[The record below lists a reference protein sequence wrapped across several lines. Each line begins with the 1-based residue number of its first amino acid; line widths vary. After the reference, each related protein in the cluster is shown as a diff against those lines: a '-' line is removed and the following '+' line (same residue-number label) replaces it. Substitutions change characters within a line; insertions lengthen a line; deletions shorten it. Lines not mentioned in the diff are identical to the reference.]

1 MGRGGHLP
9 SGPGDL
15 VAVAL
20 PPGPAWIDVLADLWA
35 DGAAILPLDPRLAAS
50 ETRAIMGLARPGALL
65 TAEGVTA
72 LTETDGVD
80 PGVGL
85 VLATS
90 GTGGLPRV
98 VELSRGAVEAAVL
111 GSTQALGDGPD
122 GRWLCCLP
130 VAHVGGMLILMRG
143 LLTAAP
149 VEVHPQFDPAAV
161 ATADADHVSL
171 VPTMLHRLLTTGVDL
186 TRFRAILVGGGAIDD
201 ATRRSARDRGA
212 RVVATYG
219 LTESAGG
226 VAYDGQLFEGSAAR
240 IGPGGEVHL
249 AGPTLMSGYRGDPS
263 STSAAFTL
271 DGWLRTGDAGTL
283 GDDGR
288 LRVHGRL
295 DDCIL
300 TGAEKVWP
308 QEVEDALRRHP
319 KVHELAVAG
328 RPDPEWGQHVVA
340 FVVPTSLDDPPTL
353 EELRDHAAERIAR
366 FKMPRELVMLPA
378 LPRTPSGKIRRGELR

>member
-1 MGRGGHLP
+1 
-9 SGPGDL
+9 
-15 VAVAL
+15 
-20 PPGPAWIDVLADLWA
+20 
-35 DGAAILPLDPRLAAS
+35 
-50 ETRAIMGLARPGALL
+50 
-65 TAEGVTA
+65 
-72 LTETDGVD
+72 
-80 PGVGL
+80 
-85 VLATS
+85 
-90 GTGGLPRV
+90 
-98 VELSRGAVEAAVL
+98 
-111 GSTQALGDGPD
+111 
-122 GRWLCCLP
+122 
-130 VAHVGGMLILMRG
+130 
-143 LLTAAP
+143 
-149 VEVHPQFDPAAV
+149 
-161 ATADADHVSL
+161 
-171 VPTMLHRLLTTGVDL
+171 
-186 TRFRAILVGGGAIDD
+186 
-201 ATRRSARDRGA
+201 
-212 RVVATYG
+212 
-219 LTESAGG
+219 
-226 VAYDGQLFEGSAAR
+226 
-240 IGPGGEVHL
+240 
-249 AGPTLMSGYRGDPS
+249 MSGYRGDPS

-340 FVVPTSLDDPPTL
+340 FVVPVTLEDPPTL